1 MRHTLLQNTVHLK
14 WRMPT
19 KDKCALVCR
28 LHVLSVYPYKSDLNL
43 EIFDLQE
50 IIMESFVFAM

>member
-1 MRHTLLQNTVHLK
+1 MQIA
-14 WRMPT
+14 
-19 KDKCALVCR
+19 C
-28 LHVLSVYPYKSDLNL
+28 VLSVYPYKSDLNL